1 MKKVKCS
8 ECKCMSRWCL
18 PEIVNDHNY
27 NYAISAYNAAQ
38 RSLVCLQTAKTKALS
53 NEQYCKY
60 FEEKKEVDR
69 NIDKIYQK
77 EVEQLKKKIEEYE
90 KKRKTMMVT
99 KLYQN

>member
-1 MKKVKCS
+1 MPF
-8 ECKCMSRWCL
+8 L
-18 PEIVNDHNY
+18 PIMQH
-27 NYAISAYNAAQ
+27 
-38 RSLVCLQTAKTKALS
+38 KGLS

>member
-38 RSLVCLQTAKTKALS
+38 RSFVCLQTAKTKALS
-53 NEQYCKY
+53 NKQYCKY
-60 FEEKKEVDR
+60 FEEKNEKP
-69 NIDKIYQK
+69 IIH
-77 EVEQLKKKIEEYE
+77 LKFKGKTLTKCI
-90 KKRKTMMVT
+90 KRKW
-99 KLYQN
+99 NN

>member
-1 MKKVKCS
+1 MNN
-8 ECKCMSRWCL
+8 
-18 PEIVNDHNY
+18 IVN
-27 NYAISAYNAAQ
+27 I
-38 RSLVCLQTAKTKALS
+38 LKK
-53 NEQYCKY
+53 
-60 FEEKKEVDR
+60 KKEVDR